1 MRVAFAA
8 VVSFGLLAALGS
20 RARAEGPKAP
30 ASGSY
35 LTHQT
40 SATVTAARARA
51 AAGDCKTALDLF
63 DQAIEATIDPT
74 LHRDRGLC
82 HEKLGNA
89 FAAAEDYR
97 VYLTNAPNAPDHDA
111 IAERLKAL
119 EDTLPKD
126 TVHAP
131 ATGRTAVQTGTG
143 AIPDRA
149 VVKDDGPAPKK
160 DVDVQGKTQ
169 SQIDYEEQHDAEADT
184 SPVRRGIGPIV
195 GAYYSPGYWARGGFG
210 FTQAI
215 GARLGYSFAGASSLL
230 FEIGYR
236 NNRGSGTASSSG
248 GIQLALGYEAR
259 LGLDRW
265 STNQILLAGFIG
277 FEEAKQNGSGILIRS
292 LMPRGRVGYRHVF
305 GRAVGLEFDADVGIA
320 VSFAVDA
327 PPGSQKVV
335 VAPIIGGVVA
345 LVIGF

>member
-1 MRVAFAA
+1 MRVASAA
-8 VVSFGLLAALGS
+8 VVTLGLLAAAAS
-20 RARAEGPKAP
+20 TARAEGAKPP
-30 ASGSY
+30 ATGSY

-82 HEKLGNA
+82 HEKLGNV
-89 FAAAEDYR
+89 FAAVEDFR
-97 VYLTNAPNAPDHDA
+97 FYLTNAPSAPDHDA
-111 IAERLKAL
+111 IAERMKAL

-131 ATGRTAVQTGTG
+131 AAGRTAVQTGTG
-143 AIPDRA
+143 AVPDRA
-149 VVKDDGPAPKK
+149 VVKDDDSSQKK
-160 DVDVQGKTQ
+160 DADYQGKTQ
-169 SQIDYEEQHDAEADT
+169 SQIDYEDQRDAEADR
-184 SPVRRGIGPIV
+184 SPLRRGIGPLV
-195 GAYYSPGYWARGGFG
+195 GAYYSPGYWARSGFG

-236 NNRGSGTASSSG
+236 NTRGSGTASSG
-248 GIQLALGYEAR
+248 GGVQLALGYEAR

-265 STNQILLAGFIG
+265 STNQILLAGFVG
-277 FEEAKQNGSGILIRS
+277 FEQIKQNGSGIVFRT
-292 LMPRGRVGYRHVF
+292 LMPRGRVGYRHIF

-320 VSFAVDA
+320 VTFAVDA
-327 PPGSQKVV
+327 PAGSQKVV
-335 VAPIIGGVVA
+335 VAPIIGGVVS